1 MSTTTPKKQ
10 LSLGLVPWLLAAGL
24 FGVGLIGLVQR
35 LLTGHQLVDY
45 GSYVPWGI
53 WVSVYVYLVWLE
65 VGSLLVYSTIVYLF
79 NWNHSLSS
87 IKAQVYLAALT
98 TLTPALL
105 LIALDLGHPL
115 RFWKTIV
122 NPNFGSLMTWMVWL
136 HLTYLAILLVKL
148 YFVLKARQSGGTQYK
163 SLLKVLA
170 LVSLPVGLALIGTVG
185 GIFGV
190 VAARPLWQQSVL
202 PLYFFISALVA
213 GSALVTLLYVL
224 FGPVKERAEYRATA
238 RKLGMLTLGL
248 LLFGAVAAAMNG
260 LVTFYAGGPARV
272 EAARLALFGPFWW
285 SFWLVHLGLG
295 VALPV
300 VLLYLRPNAPR
311 TVGFAAGLV
320 VLTFV
325 AVPLNVIIPAQ
336 LTESLENLGEAFSGP
351 GLELSYFPTIEEW
364 LVTAFALGLGL
375 GLFLLAQHML
385 LTPRA
390 TTTEA

>member
-65 VGSLLVYSTIVYLF
+65 VGSLLIYSTIVYLF

-136 HLTYLAILLVKL
+136 HLTYLALLVVKL
-148 YFVLKARQSGGTQYK
+148 YFVLKARQSGSTQHN

-224 FGPVKERAEYRATA
+224 FGPVKERTEYRATA

-311 TVGFAAGLV
+311 TVGLAAGLV

>member
-10 LSLGLVPWLLAAGL
+10 LSLDLVPWLLAAGL

-136 HLTYLAILLVKL
+136 HLTYLALLVVKL
-148 YFVLKARQSGGTQYK
+148 YFVLKARQSGSTQHK
-163 SLLKVLA
+163 GLLKVLA

-311 TVGFAAGLV
+311 TVGLAAGLV